1 MTAQA
6 QPALIVRDLRVEL
19 VDQGAPVVADIALD
33 LVPGQILGLVGRSG
47 SGKTTLA
54 NALLGY
60 ARRARASPRGRC
72 WSTGRTFWRW
82 ARRSDAPRAG
92 G

>member
-33 LVPGQILGLVGRSG
+33 LVPGQILGLVGDP
-47 SGKTTLA
+47 A
-54 NALLGY
+54 A
-60 ARRARASPRGRC
+60 ARPRWPMRCWAMPAGARASPRGRC